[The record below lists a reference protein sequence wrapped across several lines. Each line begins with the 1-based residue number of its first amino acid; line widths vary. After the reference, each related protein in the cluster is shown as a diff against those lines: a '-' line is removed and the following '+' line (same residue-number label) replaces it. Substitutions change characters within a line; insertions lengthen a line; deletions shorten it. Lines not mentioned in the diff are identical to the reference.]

1 MLEKNRTI
9 LNSGLHKVDIT
20 KIRYDLIP
28 SELLERLALHYT
40 KSLEKYPEN
49 NWKKATK
56 EESNKI
62 FIPSAWR
69 HFIQWLRGDKNED
82 HGIALIWNIISWIW
96 INEYKDNGKK

>member
-1 MLEKNRTI
+1 MSKDKRTI
-9 LNSGLHKVDIT
+9 LNSGLHKVDVT
-20 KIRYDLIP
+20 KVRYDLIP
-28 SELLERLALHYT
+28 VELLERLAKHYT

-69 HFIQWLRGDKNED
+69 HFIAWLRGDKDED

-96 INEYKDNGKK
+96 INEYKDNGK